1 MFLYTLYLLYVLYCI
16 IIICV
21 GLLYI
26 YIYVDIYLCI
36 CVLNALYIIY
46 LYLILL
52 QIFNK
57 WHTKFSDIFSLIFIF
72 FYLSSASLGKINWK
86 AVKPTK
92 FQNLCQNNYRRTKEK
107 NCWLAGFDLHNFE
120 IEFGTE
126 N

>member
-16 IIICV
+16 IIIRV

-72 FYLSSASLGKINWK
+72 STFPRLHQVKSTGKRSNRPNFRIY
-86 AVKPTK
+86 VKTTTVEPK
-92 FQNLCQNNYRRTKEK
+92 KK
-107 NCWLAGFDLHNFE
+107 SCWLAGFDLHNFE